1 MFLMSGEIIL
11 EQKMHRVYKITDF
24 KVGDILFRYE
34 KDAWI
39 KHGKIVL
46 EQGEVFGIRE
56 VKHEGIIMLRKD
68 ILYSEGFI
76 ASKNELDSSQ
86 KN

>member
-1 MFLMSGEIIL
+1 
-11 EQKMHRVYKITDF
+11 MHRVYKVTDF
-24 KVGDILFRYE
+24 EVGDHLFKFE
-34 KDAWI
+34 EGIWV